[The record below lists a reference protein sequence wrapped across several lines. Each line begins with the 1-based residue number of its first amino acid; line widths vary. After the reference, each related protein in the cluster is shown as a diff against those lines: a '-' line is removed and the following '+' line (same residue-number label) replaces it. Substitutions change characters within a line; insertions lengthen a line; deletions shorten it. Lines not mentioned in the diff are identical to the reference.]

1 MSDKR
6 AFTQVEAIRYLGVS
20 DRSLRNE
27 VAKGNMP
34 VRFYGTKK
42 LYDRADLDAF
52 FAALPAEATRA

>member
-6 AFTQVEAIRYLGVS
+6 AFSHVEAIHYLGVS
-20 DRSLRNE
+20 ERALRNE
-27 VAKGNMP
+27 VEKGNLP

-52 FAALPAEATRA
+52 FMALPAEATRA